1 MGPISQIYLGLSV
14 INIFLAMALIFLE
27 RRNATATWAWIL
39 VLFFIPGLGFFIY
52 VILGRN
58 LSGRKLYR
66 INQRENK
73 TLNDMVKWQKQKLQQ
88 DKLVY
93 QDASV
98 ETYRDFVYMN
108 VTTNKTLLTQDNEVE
123 IYTSGKEK
131 FEALFASLEQAT
143 DHIHL
148 QYYIFRQDALG
159 ARLVDL
165 LVKKAKQ
172 GVKVR
177 VLYDDI
183 GSLGIKKN
191 FFDEL
196 KQAGGEV
203 AVFFSS
209 PIPYLNFRLNYRN
222 HRKIAVVDGKIGF
235 VGGFNVG
242 NEYLGLDQVLGD
254 WRDTHLR
261 IEGLAVSSLQITFLL
276 DWNLASGQNILYTE
290 EHFPRWR
297 GSGQVALQVVTSGP
311 TSRYQRIQYN
321 YLKMIH
327 SAKKSLYL
335 QTPYFVPD
343 ESLLNDLK
351 IAVLSG
357 IDVRIMIPKRSD
369 NRLVQWASS
378 SYIGELL
385 GAGARCY
392 LYEKGFLHAKT
403 MMVDGSLA
411 TVGTA
416 NLDIR
421 SLKLNFEVN
430 AIIYDSQT
438 SRKLEEIFLQ
448 DISHCTELTLEE
460 YNNRPRLLRFQE
472 SIARL
477 LSPIL

>member
-1 MGPISQIYLGLSV
+1 MGPISQIYVVLSV
-14 INIFLAMALIFLE
+14 INIFLAMAIIFLE

-39 VLFFIPGLGFFIY
+39 VLFFIPGLGFLIY

-66 INQRENK
+66 IDQRENN
-73 TLNDMVKWQKQKLQQ
+73 TLNEMVRRQKQKIQQ
-88 DKLVY
+88 DRLVY
-93 QDASV
+93 QDPSV

-108 VTTNKTLLTQDNEVE
+108 ATTNKSLLSQDNEVE

-143 DHIHL
+143 NHIHL
-148 QYYIFRQDALG
+148 QYYIFRQDTLG
-159 ARLVDL
+159 SSLVDL

-172 GVKVR
+172 GVQVR

-183 GSLGIKKN
+183 GSLGIKKK

-222 HRKIAVVDGKIGF
+222 HRKIVIVDGKIGF

-276 DWNLASGQNILYTE
+276 DWNLASGQNIPYKE
-290 EHFPRWR
+290 ENFPKWR
-297 GSGQVALQVVTSGP
+297 GSGNVALQVVTSGP

-357 IDVRIMIPKRSD
+357 IDVKIMIPKRSD

-438 SRKLEEIFLQ
+438 AMKLEEIFLQ
-448 DISHCTELTLEE
+448 DIAHCTELTLEE
-460 YNNRPRLLRFQE
+460 YKNRPRLLRFQE